1 MTLNGIDYRFNL
13 KQADFTGIELC
24 KTTAIE
30 PHPLLFKDKL
40 RLDDDTFMKICQ
52 MVSRFK
58 GQYIIHKNA
67 LYVVF
72 EDREDADEFRGF
84 FKHTLAH
91 LYYLD
96 ITPKEVEE
104 IWEY

>member
-1 MTLNGIDYRFNL
+1 MVLKGIDYRFNIEEVG
-13 KQADFTGIELC
+13 FTGIKLC
-24 KTTAIE
+24 KTIAKE
-30 PHPLLFKDKL
+30 PHPLLFKDPL
-40 RLDDDTFMKICQ
+40 RLDDETFMKLCQ
-52 MVSRFK
+52 MVSRFN
-58 GQYIIHKNA
+58 GQYVISNGN

-72 EDREDADEFRGF
+72 EDKDTSENVRMF
-84 FKHTLAH
+84 FKHILAH